1 MLSFAVLLSLLR
13 LSASVH
19 PAEFE
24 AHPHSVNIT
33 QGQTATFNCTAHSIG
48 SYWLVNDRL
57 PEHDYNSGRG
67 ITTDDTVL
75 ESSTNLKE
83 HLLKIPAIPLN
94 NNVTIQC
101 FIFNGPAIPSNLSR
115 LLIQGRLNSVTNIDH
130 IELNKTALLLTF
142 TPPATLLGVP
152 ISNYS
157 IEFVDKNTTQWT
169 VGNNPVLPIQP
180 SDYCTKQIMIK
191 VLAWNGV
198 GEGEPNNYTYTLH
211 EVPSTFSHNT
221 DLSYAANG
229 INVLLYSKINNTDC
243 IGKRPARLSTVI
255 KRKQQNQETTL
266 SCYLYDISNSSCSE
280 VSIAAVSDSV
290 WSVTVNISSYLLS
303 GEHYTAETVF
313 TNEAG
318 NTSETVRTFSTYQI
332 TNATVKHSTENLIC
346 VACSF
351 IPGTILTGCYIVF
364 IDTQYNE
371 NKTLQVPKTGSNC
384 ESTLYSGV
392 YDIYIYE
399 GSNAFGSAP
408 AIIIN
413 NKFINTSLIRISTSS
428 SGVAMD
434 STSSSYV
441 QSISTSRVVS
451 LSSSQY
457 TSVTKSTTLINS
469 HTPTLNSQPGG
480 SSDELSSTVLLVI
493 AFVVGIILT
502 LTITSVILLSY
513 CLVKT
518 KKKNKI
524 LKLAET
530 AASEKFKHA
539 DVLLQT
545 LKGTSFK
552 THSSYLSCSLPSP
565 SPS

>member
-101 FIFNGPAIPSNLSR
+101 FIFNGPAIPR
-115 LLIQGRLNSVTNIDH
+115 RLNSVTNIDH

-243 IGKRPARLSTVI
+243 I
-255 KRKQQNQETTL
+255 
-266 SCYLYDISNSSCSE
+266 
-280 VSIAAVSDSV
+280 
-290 WSVTVNISSYLLS
+290 

-524 LKLAET
+524 LKLDAI
-530 AASEKFKHA
+530 AI
-539 DVLLQT
+539 
-545 LKGTSFK
+545 TSK
-552 THSSYLSCSLPSP
+552 RVYVEQIVY
-565 SPS
+565 